1 MYNHAK
7 KDIRKYFFF
16 KKKERTS
23 FMISLRRGASRHLLS
38 RWPIID
44 SSVFFQPDKLDL
56 FYWYI
61 LTFPGLSIMISVAL
75 YWSPCACLPMTM
87 EFVHPGTH
95 LGIFLHKIG
104 SRNTVPPSMFLIVPF
119 GLSHIFFS
127 LNSAILE
134 YRHRLAFKFLTSL
147 HLLETFCK
155 VSINIINLRVTCLIL
170 SSFS

>member
-16 KKKERTS
+16 KKRENIIYDITPTRS
-23 FMISLRRGASRHLLS
+23 VASPTITLTNY
-38 RWPIID
+38 WFIG
-44 SSVFFQPDKLDL
+44 FFQPDKLDL

-155 VSINIINLRVTCLIL
+155 VSINIINLRVTRLIL